1 MSMDAEKRVRDFLEP
16 IVVCAELST
25 LGQVLGTLNQGKPV
39 AIHWPEWQ
47 LLLPEHVLG
56 YPLSRRVIDLP
67 LTKPPVISADLSVE
81 EALVKLSA
89 GDIRYALVDDGA
101 ALLGVISV
109 NRLRKFTENDE
120 RERALGAIKIAL
132 REKELFFREAHHR
145 IKNNLQII
153 ASLLSLQAS
162 YVPDPLI
169 REMFM
174 DSQDRVRSMA
184 LIHETLSQS
193 GDTGE
198 IDFAA
203 YVRQLAS
210 QLMSIYN
217 GESDRITLR
226 LDLGDFLLDV
236 NKATPCGLILNEL
249 LCNALKHAFPAGR
262 SGEIG
267 IDLRV
272 DAAQQVTLVV
282 SDTGIGLPTELDF
295 PNAESLGLQ
304 LISMLTEQLDGT
316 LVLDRGNGTV
326 FTLIFSGG
334 IATA

>member
-1 MSMDAEKRVRDFLEP
+1 MDMEKRVRNFLEP

-39 AIHWPEWQ
+39 AIRWPAWQ
-47 LLLPEHVLG
+47 LLLPEHVVG

-67 LTKPPVISADLSVE
+67 LTKPPIISADLSVQ
-81 EALVKLSA
+81 EALIKLS
-89 GDIRYALVDDGA
+89 GQDIRYALVDDGA

-109 NRLRKFTENDE
+109 NRLSKYAENDE
-120 RERALGAIKIAL
+120 RDRALEAIKVAL

-162 YVPDPLI
+162 YIPDPLI

-184 LIHETLSQS
+184 LIHEALSQS
-193 GDTGE
+193 GDMGE

-203 YVRQLAS
+203 YIRQLAS
-210 QLMSIYN
+210 QLLHIHN
-217 GESDRITLR
+217 GESDRITLQLH
-226 LDLGDFLLDV
+226 LDDFLLDV

-262 SGEIG
+262 SGEIH
-267 IDLRV
+267 IDLRL

-282 SDTGIGLPTELDF
+282 SDTGIGLPIELDF
-295 PNAESLGLQ
+295 PDAETLGLQ
-304 LISMLTEQLDGT
+304 LIFTLTEQLDGT
-316 LVLDRGNGTV
+316 LALDRSNGTV
-326 FTLIFSGG
+326 FTLSFSGG
-334 IATA
+334 ITTV